1 MQKPQ
6 KITPETSTSKYER
19 INDIAVLISNKP
31 YSISELSEKLGVC
44 TKTIQRDLYDVL
56 AKNGAIKKGRMWSMD
71 KTEAKDNLDQEE
83 RTIINILDN
92 ISKTMGANFYSKA
105 HVLLEQITSQLNHPI
120 LTNINNEKLDEKD
133 FTNFE
138 LLENA
143 IKEKRLVECEYN
155 GFKFKIKALKLAMF
169 DGFWYLLFLDVGKND
184 AFKKFHLKSIANI
197 KVLDDKFE
205 IETKIEGRL
214 KNINSAWAT
223 LDKPKTARLLLAPQI
238 KKYFE
243 RKPHAKQS
251 IYGQDPDGSVI
262 IDIEYTNIMEI
273 KPLIYYYIPFIKVL
287 EPKELVDVV
296 KDEVGEYFGEIG
308 QAGV

>member
-1 MQKPQ
+1 
-6 KITPETSTSKYER
+6 
-19 INDIAVLISNKP
+19 
-31 YSISELSEKLGVC
+31 
-44 TKTIQRDLYDVL
+44 
-56 AKNGAIKKGRMWSMD
+56 MD
-71 KTEAKDNLDQEE
+71 KTKAKDNLDQEE

-133 FTNFE
+133 FANFE
-138 LLENA
+138 TLETA
-143 IKEKRLVECEYN
+143 VKEKRLVECEYS
-155 GFKFKIKALKLAMF
+155 GFKFKIKPLKLAMF
-169 DGFWYLLFLDVGKND
+169 DGFWYLLFLDAGKND
-184 AFKKFHLKSIANI
+184 TFKKFHLKSIASI
-197 KVLDDKFE
+197 KILEDKFE
-205 IETKIEGRL
+205 IEAKIEDRL

-243 RKPHAKQS
+243 RKPYAKQS
-251 IYGQDPDGSVI
+251 IYGKDPDGSVI

-287 EPKELVDVV
+287 EPKELADAV
-296 KDEVGEYFGEIG
+296 KEDIGEYFEELSQGSI
-308 QAGV
+308 

>member
-1 MQKPQ
+1 
-6 KITPETSTSKYER
+6 
-19 INDIAVLISNKP
+19 
-31 YSISELSEKLGVC
+31 
-44 TKTIQRDLYDVL
+44 
-56 AKNGAIKKGRMWSMD
+56 MD

-133 FTNFE
+133 FANFE

-205 IETKIEGRL
+205 IEIKIEVRL

-308 QAGV
+308 

>member
-92 ISKTMGANFYSKA
+92 ISKTMGTNFYSKA

-133 FTNFE
+133 FANFE

-243 RKPHAKQS
+243 RKPYAKQS

-308 QAGV
+308 

>member
-56 AKNGAIKKGRMWSMD
+56 AKNGAIKKGRVWSMD

-133 FTNFE
+133 FANFE

-205 IETKIEGRL
+205 IETKIEVRL

-308 QAGV
+308 

>member
-1 MQKPQ
+1 MQKPK
-6 KITPETSTSKYER
+6 KIIPETSTSKYER

-31 YSISELSEKLGVC
+31 HSISELSEKLGVC

-56 AKNGAIKKGRMWSMD
+56 AKNGAVKKGRMWSMD

-105 HVLLEQITSQLNHPI
+105 HVLLEQITSRLNHPI

-133 FTNFE
+133 FANFE

-155 GFKFKIKALKLAMF
+155 NFKFKIKPLKLAMF
-169 DGFWYLLFLDVGKND
+169 DGFWYLLFLDTGKND
-184 AFKKFHLKSIANI
+184 TFKKFHLKSIASI
-197 KVLDDKFE
+197 KILEDKFE
-205 IETKIEGRL
+205 IEAKIEDRL

-223 LDKPKTARLLLAPQI
+223 LDEPKIAKLLLAPQI

-243 RKPHAKQS
+243 RKPYAKQS
-251 IYGQDPDGSVI
+251 IYGEDPDGSIV

-287 EPKELVDVV
+287 EPKELA
-296 KDEVGEYFGEIG
+296 DELRDEIGEYFNEIN
-308 QAGV
+308 V

>member
-92 ISKTMGANFYSKA
+92 ISKTMGTNFYSKA

-133 FTNFE
+133 FANFE

-223 LDKPKTARLLLAPQI
+223 LDKPKTTRLLLAPQI

-287 EPKELVDVV
+287 EPKELADVV
-296 KDEVGEYFGEIG
+296 KDEIGEYFGEIG
-308 QAGV
+308 

>member
-31 YSISELSEKLGVC
+31 YSILELSEKLGVC

-205 IETKIEGRL
+205 IETKIEVRL

-296 KDEVGEYFGEIG
+296 KDEIGEYFGEIG
-308 QAGV
+308 

>member
-1 MQKPQ
+1 MQKPK
-6 KITPETSTSKYER
+6 KIIPETSTSKYER
-19 INDIAVLISNKP
+19 INDIALLISNKP
-31 YSISELSEKLGVC
+31 HSISELWEKLGVC
-44 TKTIQRDLYDVL
+44 TKTIQRDLYEVL
-56 AKNGAIKKGRMWSMD
+56 AKNGAVKKGRMWSMD
-71 KTEAKDNLDQEE
+71 KTKAKDNLDQEE

-92 ISKTMGANFYSKA
+92 ISKTMGTNFYSKA

-133 FTNFE
+133 FANFE

-184 AFKKFHLKSIANI
+184 AFKKFHLKSITNI

-243 RKPHAKQS
+243 RKPYAKQS

-308 QAGV
+308 

>member
-56 AKNGAIKKGRMWSMD
+56 AKNGAIKKGRVWSMD

-133 FTNFE
+133 FANFE

-205 IETKIEGRL
+205 IETKIEVRL

-296 KDEVGEYFGEIG
+296 KDEIGEYFGEIG
-308 QAGV
+308 

>member
-6 KITPETSTSKYER
+6 KIIPETSTSKYER
-19 INDIAVLISNKP
+19 INDIALLISNKP
-31 YSISELSEKLGVC
+31 HSISELSEKLGVC
-44 TKTIQRDLYDVL
+44 TKTIQRDLYEVL
-56 AKNGAIKKGRMWSMD
+56 AKNGAVKKGRMWSMD
-71 KTEAKDNLDQEE
+71 KTTAKDNLDQEE

-133 FTNFE
+133 FVNFE
-138 LLENA
+138 TLETA
-143 IKEKRLVECEYN
+143 VKEKRLVECEYN
-155 GFKFKIKALKLAMF
+155 GFKFKIKPLKLAMF

-184 AFKKFHLKSIANI
+184 TFKKFHLKSVANI
-197 KVLDDKFE
+197 KALDDKFE
-205 IETKIEGRL
+205 IEDKIQDRL

-243 RKPHAKQS
+243 RKPYAKQS

-287 EPKELVDVV
+287 EPKELADVI
-296 KDEVGEYFGEIG
+296 KGEIGEYFGEIN
-308 QAGV
+308 V

>member
-92 ISKTMGANFYSKA
+92 ISKTMGVNFYSKA

-133 FTNFE
+133 FANFE

-205 IETKIEGRL
+205 IEVKIEGRL

-287 EPKELVDVV
+287 EPKELADVV
-296 KDEVGEYFGEIG
+296 KDEIGEYFGEIE
-308 QAGV
+308 

>member
-133 FTNFE
+133 FANFE

-155 GFKFKIKALKLAMF
+155 SFKFKIKALKLAMF

-205 IETKIEGRL
+205 IETKIEVRL

-223 LDKPKTARLLLAPQI
+223 LDKPKTARLLLVPQI

-296 KDEVGEYFGEIG
+296 KDEVGKYFGEIG
-308 QAGV
+308 

>member
-133 FTNFE
+133 FANFE

-308 QAGV
+308 